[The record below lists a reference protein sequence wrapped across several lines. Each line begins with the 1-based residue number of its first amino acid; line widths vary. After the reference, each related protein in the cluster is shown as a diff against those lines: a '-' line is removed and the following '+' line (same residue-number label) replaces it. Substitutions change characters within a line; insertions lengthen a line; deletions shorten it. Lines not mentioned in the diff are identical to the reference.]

1 MMSPIASLSAASPVH
16 STDSGWTRFA
26 HDIGRAYTRRI
37 VDEGKEEAF
46 WVLIAFIITFVIVR
60 LITHAIRAGAG
71 PVSNVKIRGVHL
83 HHLVPGIILLIVTG
97 YLANA
102 LHVRTGRTIVAIFFG
117 IGAALT
123 LDEFALWLH
132 LEDVYW
138 AKRGRLSIDAIIIA
152 ICLGGLILLHFS
164 FWHDV
169 GKAIG
174 RVL

>member
-1 MMSPIASLSAASPVH
+1 MSRVALVTATSAVH
-16 STDSGWTRFA
+16 STDSGWTRLA
-26 HDIGRAYTRRI
+26 HDIGRAYSRRI
-37 VDEGKEEAF
+37 VDEGKEQAF
-46 WVLIAFIITFVIVR
+46 WVLIAFIITFIVVR
-60 LITHAIRAGAG
+60 AITHAIRSGVG
-71 PVSNVKIRGVHL
+71 PVSNVKVRGVHL
-83 HHLVPGIILLIVTG
+83 HHLVPGIILLIITG

-102 LHVRTGRTIVAIFFG
+102 LHVRTGRTIVAVFFG

-152 ICLGGLILLHFS
+152 ICFGGLILLHFS

-174 RVL
+174 RFV